1 MTKGHFCATIYDI
14 KLIFNTKNMGE
25 GDALKGELAAFLA
38 AKGKTY
44 PERPAE
50 VRLNSRPRL
59 KRGPALEP
67 EVIRARPPHQ
77 RKGGEPLSM

>member
-1 MTKGHFCATIYDI
+1 
-14 KLIFNTKNMGE
+14 MGE

-44 PERPAE
+44 PERPTE
-50 VRLNSRPRL
+50 VKFDKHPRQ

-67 EVIRARPPHQ
+67 EIIQARPPHQ
-77 RKGGEPLSM
+77 RKGGEPLSV